1 MDTIPDIIQPTTS
14 DSREEGSKLLGC
26 IFGCLTLFLAGL
38 CVFLLA
44 GDLGFSLIKS
54 WFTSK
59 PFSLSGY
66 FLDNYPDLLKPIG
79 LMIGLFGISLL
90 QFKFTSS
97 LGLWLMDLSSAIVV
111 VFVAVV
117 IAASTTTL
125 VTMITTSPLNYL
137 PQMTNDISIG
147 IRVGSYAGI
156 PIALIQLIL
165 VTILRFKEIMPR
177 VVLGTDYF
185 LDMLPT
191 STLVLLIAGVI
202 SGSIAGHERWGW
214 LGALLGIIMGVIIPI
229 MLFVKIINDKK

>member
-1 MDTIPDIIQPTTS
+1 MNPVPEIIQPTES
-14 DSREEGSKLLGC
+14 YSKGESSKLLGC

-38 CVFLLA
+38 CVFLFA

-54 WFTSK
+54 WFTSTS
-59 PFSLSGY
+59 FSLSEY

-79 LMIGLFGISLL
+79 LIIGLFGISLL

-97 LGLWLMDLSSAIVV
+97 LGLWLMDLSSVTVV
-111 VFVAVV
+111 VFGAVG

-125 VTMITTSPLNYL
+125 VTMMTTSPLNYL

-147 IRVGSYAGI
+147 IRVGSYVGI

-165 VTILRFKEIMPR
+165 VTILRFREIMPR
-177 VVLGTDYF
+177 VVPDTDYF

-191 STLVLLIAGVI
+191 NTLFLLIAGVI

-214 LGALLGIIMGVIIPI
+214 LGVMLGIATGILIPLV
-229 MLFVKIINDKK
+229 LFVKIIYTE